1 MDDWLDSFVN
11 VAHRVRWIVAITA
24 DALSPSNKETILN
37 TLRHRRSIALAIL
50 VIAFALVASACS
62 SSDDAADDTTTT
74 AAETTETTVAPS
86 TDTTAAG
93 STETTVAPDESIP
106 TALSGLTKVD
116 DLTFTVELNQAD
128 PEFSIQTY
136 YGAYFPL
143 PSVALEDPIAF
154 EESPI
159 GNGPLMMDGVWE
171 HDVQIP
177 MKTYA
182 DYAGDDPSQVDTFSF
197 QIYADPVT
205 AYNDVLAGNLDVVDT
220 VPTDFLGSYQDEF
233 PGHNG
238 EAQDTGFTYFG
249 FPTYRDQFTRNHMV
263 AMSMAI
269 DREEIMD
276 KVFLNARDA
285 AHSVIPP
292 NLEGRDD
299 VCPSWNFDPSAARA
313 LWDAAGDPGPI
324 TFWFN
329 AGGDH
334 ELWVEAVVN
343 MWGKNL
349 GMDTSTVTFEV
360 LEFSEYLPVVDAQEL
375 TGPFRLGW
383 GMDYPSPI
391 NFLEPLYASW
401 NAAPVG
407 SNNAIYNNPLFDE
420 ALNAGKA
427 ALAETGLMS
436 EALPDLYAAENILC
450 EDGNI
455 APVYFTKKQFV
466 WSDNVDG
473 VFIDANGD
481 LGYSSITSADG
492 AASTFII
499 EPEHLFPP
507 TSNESEG
514 IAVNRA
520 LFRGLTQLDAE
531 TNSIVNM
538 MAESFTSEDG
548 GLTWTIVLKDGWTFH
563 NGEAVTADSYINAWN
578 YGALGSNAMQNNSH
592 YSKIAGYDDMN
603 PEEG

>member
-1 MDDWLDSFVN
+1 M
-11 VAHRVRWIVAITA
+11 
-24 DALSPSNKETILN
+24 N
-37 TLRHRRSIALAIL
+37 TPRHRRSIALAIL

-62 SSDDAADDTTTT
+62 SSDDATDTT
-74 AAETTETTVAPS
+74 AAAATETTVAS
-86 TDTTAAG
+86 A
-93 STETTVAPDESIP
+93 TETTVASATETTVATEDPAVTEM
-106 TALSGLTKVD
+106 SGLTKVD
-116 DLTFTVELNQAD
+116 DLTFTVELSEAD

-143 PSVALEDPIAF
+143 PSVALEDPVAF

-171 HDVQIP
+171 HDIQIP
-177 MKTYA
+177 MKIYP

-197 QIYADPVT
+197 QIYADQVT
-205 AYNDVLAGNLDVVDT
+205 AYNDLLAGNLDVVDT
-220 VPTDFLGSYQDEF
+220 VPTDFLGTYQDEF
-233 PGHNG
+233 PGRNG
-238 EAQDTGFTYFG
+238 EALTTGFTYFG
-249 FPTYRDQFTRNHMV
+249 FPTYLDQFSRNHMV

-269 DREEIMD
+269 DRQEIMD

-285 AHSVIPP
+285 ANSVIPP

-329 AGGDH
+329 SGGDH
-334 ELWVEAVVN
+334 EIWVEAVVN

-349 GMDTSTVTFEV
+349 GLDTSTVTFET
-360 LEFSEYLPVVDAQEL
+360 LEFSEYLPLLDNQEI

-391 NFLEPLYASW
+391 NFLDPLYASW
-401 NAAPVG
+401 NAPPVG
-407 SNNAIYNNPLFDE
+407 SNNAFYNNPLFDE
-420 ALNAGKA
+420 ALNAGKT
-427 ALAETGLMS
+427 ALATTGQMS
-436 EALPDLYAAENILC
+436 DALPDLYAAENILC

-455 APVYFTKKQFV
+455 VPIMFSKKQFV
-466 WSDNVDG
+466 WSENVDNVF
-473 VFIDANGD
+473 VDANGD

-531 TNSIVNM
+531 TNSIANM
-538 MAESFTSEDG
+538 MAESFTSDDG

-563 NGEAVTADSYINAWN
+563 NGEAVTSDSYINAWN
-578 YGALGSNAMQNNSH
+578 YGALGSNAMQNNSF
-592 YSKIAGYDDMN
+592 YSKIVGYDDLN
-603 PEEG
+603 PEAAE